1 MSEDKIAGCTHRLHH
16 RREVLMDSLSFLRD
30 LERAA
35 TPAPWAT
42 HLVDDTTVVAADG
55 ATIAETFS
63 KGGLVDDVDFFSPVE
78 RHEADA
84 RFIAAMRN
92 AMPGLLDELDR
103 IERDLASARA
113 ENARL
118 MRERDA
124 AQEVLRAEDRG
135 SPIYKA
141 VERVLD
147 EHSAWIARPND
158 AVTRAFAH
166 EHCRIALAAGVA
178 WMAREPVDPSL
189 EEIEM
194 RLIAAR
200 AETDKLREALAQA
213 RQFVSDDL
221 RGTLECVCRL
231 DPDTRAPIESTIDP
245 SDAPHVERIRNVLN
259 AIDAALAEKEPEK

>member
-1 MSEDKIAGCTHRLHH
+1 
-16 RREVLMDSLSFLRD
+16 MDSRFSFLRD

-55 ATIAETFS
+55 TTIAETFPE
-63 KGGLVDDVDFFSPVE
+63 GGRDADVDFFSPVE

-84 RFIAAMRN
+84 CFIAAMRN
-92 AMPGLLDELDR
+92 AMPGLIDELDR

-113 ENARL
+113 ENDRL

-124 AQEVLRAEDRG
+124 AQEVFRDADKG

-158 AVTRAFAH
+158 AVTRA
-166 EHCRIALAAGVA
+166 IALAAGVA

-200 AETDKLREALAQA
+200 AENDKLREAL
-213 RQFVSDDL
+213 
-221 RGTLECVCRL
+221 ECIAEEHDAGRHDGLPEPCPAH
-231 DPDTRAPIESTIDP
+231 DADTMF
-245 SDAPHVERIRNVLN
+245 
-259 AIDAALAEKEPEK
+259 AIACAALAEKEPAK

>member
-1 MSEDKIAGCTHRLHH
+1 
-16 RREVLMDSLSFLRD
+16 MDSRFSFLRD

-42 HLVDDTTVVAADG
+42 HLVDDTTVVANDG
-55 ATIAETFS
+55 ETIAETFPD
-63 KGGLVDDVDFFSPVE
+63 GGLDDDVDFFSPVE

-84 RFIAAMRN
+84 RLVVAMRN
-92 AMPGLLDELDR
+92 ALPVILDD
-103 IERDLASARA
+103 IAAARA

-124 AQEVLRAEDRG
+124 AQEVLRDADKG

-158 AVTRAFAH
+158 AVTRA
-166 EHCRIALAAGVA
+166 IALAAGVA
-178 WMAREPVDPSL
+178 WMAREPVDPLL

-200 AETDKLREALAQA
+200 AENDKLREALAQA
-213 RQFVSDDL
+213 ATWFQGYADGHTEKGDADKAARNQS
-221 RGTLECVCRL
+221 
-231 DPDTRAPIESTIDP
+231 RANACI
-245 SDAPHVERIRNVLN
+245 A
-259 AIDAALAEKEPEK
+259 AIDAALAEKEPAK

>member
-1 MSEDKIAGCTHRLHH
+1 MVERERSRELAAMLTTLANINAGAPPDM
-16 RREVLMDSLSFLRD
+16 REPCFID
-30 LERAA
+30 E
-35 TPAPWAT
+35 
-42 HLVDDTTVVAADG
+42 AAD
-55 ATIAETFS
+55 
-63 KGGLVDDVDFFSPVE
+63 
-78 RHEADA
+78 
-84 RFIAAMRN
+84 M
-92 AMPGLLDELDR
+92 LLAL
-103 IERDLASARA
+103 ERDLAAARA

-124 AQEVLRAEDRG
+124 AQEVLRDADKG

-158 AVTRAFAH
+158 AVTRA
-166 EHCRIALAAGVA
+166 IALAAGVA

-200 AETDKLREALAQA
+200 AENDKLREALAQA

-221 RGTLECVCRL
+221 RGTLECVCLL
-231 DPDTRAPIESTIDP
+231 DPDTLAPIESTIDP
-245 SDAPHVERIRNVLN
+245 AEAPHVERIRNVLSE
-259 AIDAALAEKEPEK
+259 IDAALAEKEPAK

>member
-1 MSEDKIAGCTHRLHH
+1 
-16 RREVLMDSLSFLRD
+16 MDSRFSFLRD

-42 HLVDDTTVVAADG
+42 HLVDDTTVVANDG

-63 KGGLVDDVDFFSPVE
+63 EGGRDADVDFFSPVE

-84 RFIAAMRN
+84 CFIAAMRN
-92 AMPGLLDELDR
+92 AMPGLIDELDR

-124 AQEVLRAEDRG
+124 ADKG

-158 AVTRAFAH
+158 AVTRA
-166 EHCRIALAAGVA
+166 IALAAGVA

-200 AETDKLREALAQA
+200 AENDKLREAL
-213 RQFVSDDL
+213 
-221 RGTLECVCRL
+221 ECIAEEHDAGRHDGLPEPCPAH
-231 DPDTRAPIESTIDP
+231 DADTMF
-245 SDAPHVERIRNVLN
+245 
-259 AIDAALAEKEPEK
+259 AIACAALAEKEPAK